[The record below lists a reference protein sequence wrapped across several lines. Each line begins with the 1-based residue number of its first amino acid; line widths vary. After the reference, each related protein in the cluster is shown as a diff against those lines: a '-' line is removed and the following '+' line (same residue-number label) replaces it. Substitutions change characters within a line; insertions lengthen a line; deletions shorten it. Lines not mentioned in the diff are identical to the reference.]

1 MKKMRTVN
9 LIATAIAICAIFS
22 LNAFAQNTPSCGFDV
37 TNLSLTVDNSS
48 GNAIT
53 SDGNTAAYATGK
65 TKGDTITAMFQVDNC
80 SQDFTLNLNFSKRFM
95 NVIFPSGGGSYQAK
109 FYNFDRVASVPITPT
124 DFDASTN
131 FVNNSQFCTASPEP
145 LGGFVVGMN
154 PDGTYRDNYAGCAVD
169 SSGKAY
175 VKRNVGIN
183 LGGNFRLRY
192 QFSPIDSPGG
202 NLIVAGSSY
211 IRVYH
216 PDANTWVLTPDIATS
231 SLGTKMEYVNNSA
244 FISLGNYM
252 MPFSFTLRKVG

>member
-1 MKKMRTVN
+1 MKKVYIFAIT
-9 LIATAIAICAIFS
+9 IAICAIFS
-22 LNAFAQNTPSCGFDV
+22 ITAFAQKTASCGPDV
-37 TNLSLTVDNSS
+37 TNLSMTVDP
-48 GNAIT
+48 GYAIT
-53 SDGNTAAYATGK
+53 SDGNTAPYATGK
-65 TKGDTITAMFQVDNC
+65 TNGDTITAMFQVDNC

-95 NVIFPSGGGSYQAK
+95 NVNFPSGGGSYRAK
-109 FYNFDRVASVPITPT
+109 FYNFDRVASVPVTAGGT
-124 DFDASTN
+124 AFLES
-131 FVNNSQFCTASPEP
+131 VFCTAAPDP
-145 LGGFVVGMN
+145 QGGFIVGKN
-154 PDGTYRDNYAGCAVD
+154 ADGTYRDNYAGCGVD
-169 SSGKAY
+169 SSGNAY
-175 VKRNVGIN
+175 VRRNVGIN